1 MWAAVLGDLILNT
14 PAPVMAARFHKGLA
28 ISIAA
33 MTRKLAGGEDD
44 ARQPHFSTVA
54 LSGGCF
60 QNRVL
65 FDEVSRRLEQANF
78 SVLTHAQVPAN
89 DGGLALGQ
97 AAIAAAHL
105 LDKQTPSIEGS
116 RSCVSAFPDAS

>member
-1 MWAAVLGDLILNT
+1 MWQAILQDLACST

-28 ISIAA
+28 RALA
-33 MTRKLAGGEDD
+33 TMTLALCGRDEEAGP
-44 ARQPHFSTVA
+44 RFTTVA

-65 FDEVSRRLEQANF
+65 LEETMRRLDALGF
-78 SVLTHAQVPAN
+78 AVLTHERVPAN

-97 AAIAAAHL
+97 AAVAAARL
-105 LDKQTPSIEGS
+105 IGT
-116 RSCVSAFPDAS
+116 